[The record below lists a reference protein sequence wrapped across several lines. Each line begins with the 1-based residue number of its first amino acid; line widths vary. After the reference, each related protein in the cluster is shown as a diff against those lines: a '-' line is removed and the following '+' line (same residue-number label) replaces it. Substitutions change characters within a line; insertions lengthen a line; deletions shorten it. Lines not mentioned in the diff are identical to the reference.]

1 MMNRLVIVT
10 LLALLIA
17 AFGRAILA
25 DDSCADAL
33 GCVEIGPDE
42 KILIG
47 GILRLSGPKPWTGY
61 VAQSAFQLALL
72 ARNGQLLGREVELL
86 LEDSACTEDGGRAAA
101 QRLVA
106 NPAIVGVI
114 GTNCSLAAKGALPVI
129 SEAGW
134 LMISPSNTSPFLTDA
149 DREAGGLY
157 QPGYFRAAHNDRFQ
171 GELSARFA
179 ASVLNVDKV
188 ATIDDGDPYTRGLAS
203 AMADTFTSLNG
214 EVVFQGVIMKG
225 LPDLSGVLS
234 AIADSGAQLVYFP
247 VFREEALQIAWQ
259 LVDWPGMED
268 KFMMT
273 ADGAF
278 TTLFAQE
285 VGEAGVGIYVAAPY
299 VQGKL
304 YEAFLNSW
312 RMEIDEA
319 GPTGG
324 FHAHGYDA
332 ANLLLDALESVAQE
346 RDDGSLLIGRGALRE
361 ALAAVEDYPG
371 LTGSLTCREESPHA
385 GDCATGEA
393 LAIFQLGAAEI
404 HEGRWPPP
412 PLWTAAM
419 AEAG

>member
-1 MMNRLVIVT
+1 MNRLVIVT
-10 LLALLIA
+10 LLAFMIA
-17 AFGRAILA
+17 AYGAATQA

-42 KILIG
+42 NILIG

-72 ARNGQLLGREVELL
+72 ARDGQLLGRDVELL
-86 LEDSACTEDGGRAAA
+86 LEDSACTEEGGRAAA

-106 NPAIVGVI
+106 NPAIVGII

-149 DREAGGLY
+149 DGDAGGLY
-157 QPGYFRAAHNDRFQ
+157 QPGYFRTAHNDRFQ

-179 ASVLNVDKV
+179 ASVLDVGKV

-203 AMADTFTSLNG
+203 AMADTFTGLGG
-214 EVVFQGVIMKG
+214 EVVFHGVIKKG
-225 LPDLSGVLS
+225 APDLSGILS
-234 AIADSGAQLVYFP
+234 AIAESGAELVYFP
-247 VFREEALQIAWQ
+247 VFAPEAILITQELTLA
-259 LVDWPGMED
+259 PGLED
-268 KFMMT
+268 LRLMT
-273 ADGAF
+273 ADAAYSAY
-278 TTLFAQE
+278 FAQTA
-285 VGEAGVGIYVAAPY
+285 GEAGLGVYVAAPY

-312 RMEIDEA
+312 KMEIDEA

-332 ANLLLDALESVAQE
+332 ANLLLDALEAVAQE
-346 RDDGSLLIGRGALRE
+346 RDDGGLLIGRGALRE

-393 LAIFQLGAAEI
+393 LAIFQLSAAEI
-404 HEGRWPPP
+404 HEGKWPPP
-412 PLWTAAM
+412 PLWTADM
-419 AEAG
+419 AEGA